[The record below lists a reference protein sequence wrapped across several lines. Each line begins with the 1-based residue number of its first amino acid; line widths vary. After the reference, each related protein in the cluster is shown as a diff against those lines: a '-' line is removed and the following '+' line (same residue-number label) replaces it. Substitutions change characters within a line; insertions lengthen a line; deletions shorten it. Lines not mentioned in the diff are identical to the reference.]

1 MRWTIIDNPWP
12 VSPLHHVP
20 VGDVIEA
27 ITDKWGKLVG
37 FSWNGAPL
45 PVAST
50 ALPLN
55 AMAMDQEAADILSL
69 QFPEFLYLLRAQSPA
84 VIRQLVNV

>member
-1 MRWTIIDNPWP
+1 
-12 VSPLHHVP
+12 VLHHIGP
-20 VGDVIEA
+20 GEIIEG
-27 ITDKWGKLVG
+27 ITDKWGALMG
-37 FSWNGAPL
+37 FRWNGAML

-55 AMAMDQEAADILSL
+55 ACAMDQPAADVLAL
-69 QFPEFLYLLRAQSPA
+69 QFPEHLHLLRAQSPA